1 MKSLILRK
9 FLYEYLHS
17 IKSLKNKAEKW
28 GKPETGSYSGHMD
41 CPKLSTPEG
50 AERSVFSKLT
60 NLNQDF

>member
-1 MKSLILRK
+1 M
-9 FLYEYLHS
+9 
-17 IKSLKNKAEKW
+17 KNKAEKW

-41 CPKLSTPEG
+41 CPKLLTPEG

>member
-9 FLYEYLHS
+9 FLYL